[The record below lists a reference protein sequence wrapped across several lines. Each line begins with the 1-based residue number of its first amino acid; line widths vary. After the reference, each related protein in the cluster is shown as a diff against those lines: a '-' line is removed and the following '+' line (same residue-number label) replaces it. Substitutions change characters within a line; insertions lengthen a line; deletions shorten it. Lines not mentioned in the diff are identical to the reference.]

1 MMDEDRNQT
10 VANTVVDYRLSVQR
24 DILLGPRGSLGFPAD
39 FAVHPDFRCT
49 LAAPFPR
56 TFDGFGKANH

>member
-24 DILLGPRGSLGFPAD
+24 DILLSPRGSLGFLVD
-39 FAVHPDFRCT
+39 FAVHPNFSLHPRR
-49 LAAPFPR
+49 PFS
-56 TFDGFGKANH
+56 TDL